1 MNSEFTRLKAP
12 AAPAE
17 HTSEVTVG
25 KYGAYSHESWWDEL
39 LTNRA
44 LAVYQIGR
52 LLNQLCF
59 HLQESYL
66 LSRRPNQLINELF
79 NRLIQASHGLLPNE
93 SVDNPI
99 ETAVERERKEWSE
112 FLESEELAEDLYEA
126 FNPDCSEELMARDRR
141 RGRFTGRVEPTIT
154 ILHDATCRLFLDGH
168 EEQVLE
174 LGKLVDDGIR
184 PADVWRFMD
193 LPKTESRP
201 GFVGG
206 WNREASSSLGEYMPA
221 VGECAPR
228 HAWAIKVVQE
238 LRRVGIREDVSTL
251 LPEVENGAVG
261 KRRESLAQLDK
272 VIRRGLT
279 ALTSSQEPQVSLADG
294 SGSQKARDLASDS
307 GDTCGPRRLAGP
319 PRAPLNAQ
327 EVAAL
332 RASKK
337 RFEDG
342 VNEQDRYIGE
352 SPGFLRVFGDLEVLC
367 KSRLPFLILGEI
379 GVGKTF
385 LVKHIHQKYRP
396 GKACKVFTAAE
407 FDNAD
412 FGIAKHNLM
421 GVDAYSGLAG
431 LPEEGR
437 QSIIEECNGGTL
449 FIDELAEIPT
459 TLQKLLLR
467 LLQDEC
473 IERTVVVSKSEM
485 EKNPEVYRASSDSA
499 LVEHHETSRP
509 KTSRP
514 KRKRVETTIAVK
526 RIPIDVQF
534 IFATN
539 EDPDDLVEAGRL
551 RRDLMS
557 RLADLSLW
565 IPPLRDRRF
574 DILKLIN
581 RFLNNFGEKD
591 GVSYA
596 ASDGLLAAL
605 MKCKW
610 KENIRQLENTLNLM
624 TKKVLVD
631 SGVVV
636 APKENGSQIRG
647 EEQSVECGGKERRQL
662 CLTTD
667 HLRFLRSDLY
677 EEVGQMEDED
687 AKRILYQTIADELQ
701 SLGFKKGDRSMP
713 LQNEIARELGK
724 SPESISRDLRTLGI
738 NL

>member
-1 MNSEFTRLKAP
+1 MNSEFKRLKAP

-25 KYGAYSHESWWDEL
+25 KYGAYSSEPWWDEL
-39 LTNRA
+39 LTNRS
-44 LAVYQIGR
+44 LAAYQIGR

-66 LSRRPNQLINELF
+66 LSNRPNQLIHELF
-79 NRLIQASHGLLPNE
+79 NRLIQASYGLLPAG
-93 SVDNPI
+93 SVDNPV
-99 ETAVERERKEWSE
+99 ENAVERERQEWSE
-112 FLESEELAEDLYEA
+112 FLESEEFGEDLYEA
-126 FNPDCSEELMARDRR
+126 FNPDYSEELSARDRR

-154 ILHDATCRLFLDGH
+154 ALHDATCRLFFGGH
-168 EEQVLE
+168 EKQVLE
-174 LGKLVDDGIR
+174 LGELVDDGIR

-206 WNREASSSLGEYMPA
+206 WSREASSRLGEYMPA

-261 KRRESLAQLDK
+261 TRRELLAQLDK

-279 ALTSSQEPQVSLADG
+279 ALTSSQEPQVSSADG
-294 SGSQKARDLASDS
+294 SGSQNARDLASDS
-307 GDTCGPRRLAGP
+307 GDAREPRCLAGP
-319 PRAPLNAQ
+319 PRAPLDAQ
-327 EVAAL
+327 KVAAL
-332 RASKK
+332 RASKM
-337 RFEDG
+337 RFQKG
-342 VNEQDRYIGE
+342 VDEQDRYIGE
-352 SPGFLRVFGDLEVLC
+352 SPGFLHVFRDLEVLC
-367 KSRLPFLILGEI
+367 ESRLPFLILGEI

-385 LVKHIHQKYRP
+385 LVNHIHQKYRP
-396 GKACKVFTAAE
+396 GRVCKMFTAAE
-407 FDNAD
+407 FEIAD

-437 QSIIEECNGGTL
+437 QSIIEDCNGGTL

-473 IERTVVVSKSEM
+473 IERTVIVPKSEM
-485 EKNPEVYRASSDSA
+485 ENTPKVYRASSDSA
-499 LVEHHETSRP
+499 LVRRHESTDLA
-509 KTSRP
+509 
-514 KRKRVETTIAVK
+514 KRAKTTIAVK

-539 EDPDDLVEAGRL
+539 EHPDDLVEAGRL

-557 RLADLSLW
+557 RLAGPSLW
-565 IPPLRDRRF
+565 IPPLRERRI

-581 RFLNNFGEKD
+581 RFLSNWGEKD
-591 GVSYA
+591 GVSYTA
-596 ASDGLLAAL
+596 TDGLLAAL
-605 MKCKW
+605 MKYEW
-610 KENIRQLENTLNLM
+610 KTNIRGLEINLKLM
-624 TKKVLVD
+624 TKMALVD
-631 SGVVV
+631 SRN
-636 APKENGSQIRG
+636 ADLRG
-647 EEQSVECGGKERRQL
+647 RDKDQSGDGQQSVEQKAAKGPRLE
-662 CLTTD
+662 LTSE
-667 HLRFLRSDLY
+667 HLRSLHSGIDD
-677 EEVGQMEDED
+677 EVGQMKGQD
-687 AKRILYQTIADELQ
+687 AKRVIYQAIADELQ
-701 SLGFKKGDRSMP
+701 CLGYKKGDRNLP
-713 LQNEIARELGK
+713 LQEEMARLLGK
-724 SPESISRDLRTLGI
+724 LPETISRDLQTLGI
-738 NL
+738 NV